1 MSVNFRSWRARAVA
15 SVGAAAVAGLALA
28 LTPALNASAA
38 KTTAQAATTAT
49 TNGGESQADANKAL
63 VIYFQDQLWNDGNLS
78 VVDRYVS
85 PSYIQHN
92 PTLGNG
98 PADLKQ
104 LVTQVR
110 SQFRTLHITTV
121 RAVAEGDLVILQ
133 ESSAGIEL
141 FDMYRV
147 DGGKIDEHWDA
158 QQNLPAST
166 VSGNDLFAEL
176 SMPASDASPTA
187 VTAGDKGIA
196 VNYVT
201 ALMQDHDLGAIADYV
216 SQSLYQH
223 DPTLANGSAA
233 LEQSYSALF
242 AQYPSFSVQIAQ
254 VVAEGDLVFVHA
266 HLKDAP
272 SDLGQAVFY
281 VFRVRDGKIVE
292 QWDVVQN
299 VPATSANDNT
309 MF

>member
-1 MSVNFRSWRARAVA
+1 VNFRSWRTRAVA
-15 SVGAAAVAGLALA
+15 SVGVAAVAGLALA
-28 LTPALNASAA
+28 LTPALKASAA

-49 TNGGESQADANKAL
+49 ASGGESQADANKAL
-63 VIYFQDQLWNDGNLS
+63 VLYFQDQLWNDGNLS
-78 VVDRYVS
+78 VVDQYVS

-92 PTLGNG
+92 PTVANG
-98 PADLKQ
+98 AADLKQ
-104 LVTQVR
+104 LVAKDR
-110 SQFRTLHITTV
+110 AAFPTLHITTV
-121 RAVAEGDLVILQ
+121 RAVAEGDLVVLQ
-133 ESSAGIEL
+133 ESSGGLEL

-147 DGGKIDEHWDA
+147 DGGKIDEHWDVIEST
-158 QQNLPAST
+158 PAST
-166 VSGNDLFAEL
+166 VSGNDMFAEL
-176 SMPASDASPTA
+176 SKPSSDAAPAA
-187 VTAGDKGIA
+187 VTARDKGIA

-201 ALMQDHDLGAIADYV
+201 ALMQTHDLGAIEQYV
-216 SQSLYQH
+216 SPSLYQH

-272 SDLGQAVFY
+272 SELGQAVLY

-292 QWDVVQN
+292 QWDGVQN